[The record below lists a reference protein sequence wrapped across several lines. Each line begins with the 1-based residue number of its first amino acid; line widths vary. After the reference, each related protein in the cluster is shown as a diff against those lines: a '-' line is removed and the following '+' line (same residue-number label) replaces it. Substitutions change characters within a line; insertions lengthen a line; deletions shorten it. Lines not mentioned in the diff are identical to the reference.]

1 MSIAGELAGF
11 LTTTQVSDLPPLALE
26 RAQMS
31 IASTIASAAM
41 GFDIESSAIIRD
53 LAKERGGTAEATLW
67 FDGTK
72 VPAADAARTNALASD
87 AAASDD
93 SDLRSIAHIGTI
105 ITSTSIAM
113 AERLGCTGRDVLG
126 AMVLGYEAAGRID
139 ESLTPGRSEQGFH
152 GSVSTVF
159 GGTVAAGTLL
169 GLTTAQMTQA
179 IAIAATSIGGIGIA
193 ANTSWAREYH
203 AGMSAQGGVQAA
215 LAAQKGFIAEA
226 TVLEARNG
234 FLDAMG
240 GQARE
245 EITKDLGKSWDIVTD
260 MAIKLVPGGHP
271 FHAVAE
277 AAANAAIAGDVD
289 PNEVASIQISG
300 AQFKDW
306 HGPAHPRD
314 LIGAAHSVIY
324 FVASAV
330 ADRGFGWAHAT
341 EAKMNDPVINALAD
355 KITMDP
361 NPKPLP
367 DRFTHRHGG
376 TVTITM
382 KNGRT
387 FTNTCQAPRGSGPRG
402 VEWADVDA
410 KYRRLVP
417 LGGLSSKQ
425 IEDSLQVVHHFE
437 AVTSMSELTGLLRK

>member
-1 MSIAGELAGF
+1 MTIAGELAAF
-11 LTTTQVSDLPPLALE
+11 ITTTQAADLPPLALE

-41 GFDIESSAIIRD
+41 GFDIESSRIIRD
-53 LAKERGGTAEATLW
+53 LAKEDGGTPEATVW
-67 FDGTK
+67 FDGAK
-72 VPAADAARTNALASD
+72 LPAIAAARTNALASD

-105 ITSTSIAM
+105 VTSTSIAM
-113 AERLGCTGRDVLG
+113 AERLGKSGMDVLR
-126 AMVLGYEAAGRID
+126 AMVLGYEIAGRID
-139 ESLTPGRSEQGFH
+139 ESLTPGRMQQGFH

-159 GGTVAAGTLL
+159 GGTVATGTLL
-169 GLTTAQMTQA
+169 GLSAAQMEQA
-179 IAIAATSIGGIGIA
+179 IAIAATSIGGIAIA

-203 AGMSAQGGVQAA
+203 AGQSAQVGVQAA

-226 TVLEARNG
+226 TVLEAPRG
-234 FLDAMG
+234 FLDSLG
-240 GQARE
+240 GIERE
-245 EITKDLGKSWDIVTD
+245 DLTKDLGKEWDIVTD

-277 AAANAAIAGDVD
+277 AAANAAIEGNVD
-289 PNEVASIQISG
+289 PSKVASIVISG

-306 HGPAHPRD
+306 HGPTHPRD

-324 FVASAV
+324 FVASAI

-341 EAKMNDPVINALAD
+341 EEKMNDPMINALAD
-355 KITMDP
+355 KISMDQ
-361 NPKPLP
+361 NPAPLP

-376 TVTITM
+376 TVIITM
-382 KNGRT
+382 QDGTVHR
-387 FTNTCQAPRGSGPRG
+387 NTCTAPRGSGPRG
-402 VEWADVDA
+402 VEWGDVDA

-417 LGGLSSKQ
+417 LSGLASDRL
-425 IEDSLQVVHHFE
+425 EASLQVVHNFTS
-437 AVTSMSELTGLLRK
+437 VKSMSELPSVLLK

>member
-1 MSIAGELAGF
+1 MTIAGELAAF
-11 LTTTQVSDLPPLALE
+11 LTTTKAADLPPLALE

-41 GFDIESSAIIRD
+41 GFDIESSRIIRD
-53 LAKERGGTAEATLW
+53 LAKEHGGPAEATVW
-67 FDGTK
+67 FDGAK
-72 VPAADAARTNALASD
+72 LPATDAAHANALASD

-105 ITSTSIAM
+105 VTSTSIAM
-113 AERLGCTGRDVLG
+113 AERLGKSGLDVLH
-126 AMVLGYEAAGRID
+126 AMTLGYEVAGRID
-139 ESLTPGRSEQGFH
+139 ESLTPGRMQHGFH

-169 GLTTAQMTQA
+169 GLNAAQMEQA
-179 IAIAATSIGGIGIA
+179 IAIAATSIGGIAIA

-203 AGMSAQGGVQAA
+203 AGQSSQVGMQAA

-226 TVLEARNG
+226 TVLEAPRG
-234 FLDAMG
+234 FLDSLG
-240 GQARE
+240 GIERE

-277 AAANAAIAGDVD
+277 AAANAAIEGNVD
-289 PNEVASIQISG
+289 PAQVASIVISG
-300 AQFKDW
+300 DQFKDW

-324 FVASAV
+324 FVASAI
-330 ADRGFGWAHAT
+330 ADRGFGWVHAT
-341 EAKMNDPVINALAD
+341 EEKMNDPMINALAD
-355 KITMDP
+355 KISMDP
-361 NPKPLP
+361 NPAPLP

-376 TVTITM
+376 TVIITM
-382 KNGRT
+382 NDGTVHR
-387 FTNTCQAPRGSGPRG
+387 NTCEAPRGSGPRG
-402 VEWADVDA
+402 VEWGDVDA

-417 LGGLSSKQ
+417 LSGLAADR
-425 IEDSLQVVHHFE
+425 IEASLEVVHHFT
-437 AVTSMSELTGLLRK
+437 AVKSMSELTGLLLK

>member
-1 MSIAGELAGF
+1 MTIAGELAEF
-11 LTTTQVSDLPPLALE
+11 LTNTPVADLPPLTME

-41 GFDIESSAIIRD
+41 GFDIQSSAIIRD
-53 LAKERGGTAEATLW
+53 LAKEHGGPAEATVW
-67 FDGTK
+67 FDGAK
-72 VPAADAARTNALASD
+72 LPAGDAARTNALASD

-113 AERLGCTGRDVLG
+113 AERLGKSGRDVLG
-126 AMVLGYEAAGRID
+126 AMVLGYEIAGRID
-139 ESLTPGRSEQGFH
+139 ESLTPGRMTEGFH
-152 GSVSTVF
+152 GSVSTIF
-159 GGTVAAGTLL
+159 GGTAAAGTLL
-169 GLTTAQMTQA
+169 GLNKAQMEQA
-179 IAIAATSIGGIGIA
+179 IAIAATSIGGIAIA

-203 AGMSAQGGVQAA
+203 AGLSAQLGVQAA

-226 TVLEARNG
+226 TVLEAPKG
-234 FLDAMG
+234 FLDSLG
-240 GQARE
+240 GVERQD
-245 EITKDLGKSWDIVTD
+245 ITKDLGKSWDIVTD

-271 FHAVAE
+271 FHAIAE
-277 AAANAAIAGDVD
+277 AAANAATEGNVD
-289 PNEVASIQISG
+289 PHEVASIVISG
-300 AQFKDW
+300 DQFKNW

-324 FVASAV
+324 FVASAI

-382 KNGRT
+382 KNRQS
-387 FTNTCQAPRGSGPRG
+387 FANTCEAPRGSGPRG

-417 LGGLSSKQ
+417 LSGLAADK
-425 IEDSLQVVHHFE
+425 IEASLKVVHDF
-437 AVTSMSELTGLLRK
+437 ASVKLMSELTSLLLK